1 MTCDGVMSNYIGIV
15 MEWDTNETSE

>member
-15 MEWDTNETSE
+15 MEWDTNEISE